1 MKRIIEVDFNAA
13 REFLAEGKIEE
24 AFSNSLKALDI
35 LEGRE
40 GRGNDYLGWLNLPST
55 IDSTIVDRVEKIAQK
70 WSKGIDIVV
79 VIGIGGSYLGSKAAL
94 EALSHHFDLY
104 MENGSSPKIVF
115 AGQNL
120 SEDYLSELMELL
132 SEKSAAAVVISK
144 SGTTTEPAVAFR
156 IIKQH
161 FEEKYGREESA
172 GRIVAVTD
180 AAHGALRKL
189 SDMEGY
195 ETFIIPDD
203 VGGRYSV
210 LTPVGLLPVAI
221 AGFDIR
227 AMLRGAKDME
237 VVTSEHSEKNPA
249 VVYAAIRNAL
259 YNSGKKIE
267 IIVNYNPKLQYVAE
281 WWKQLYGESE
291 GKENRGIFPAS
302 VNFTSDLHSMGQYIQ
317 EGERHIFETV
327 ISVEKPSRSLS
338 IANDP
343 KNLDGLNFLSGKSI
357 DECNKMAE
365 LGTRIAHVDGGV
377 PNMRV
382 VLPEINE
389 YNIGAMFY
397 FFEKACGISAYMLGV
412 NPFDQPGVEDYKKNM
427 FALLG
432 KPGFEEKAKE
442 LRARS
447 L

>member
-1 MKRIIEVDFNAA
+1 MKRTIEVDYNAA
-13 REFLAEGKIEE
+13 RGFLAAEEIRE
-24 AFSNSLKALDI
+24 AFVKSIGALEV

-40 GRGNDYLGWLNLPST
+40 GRGNDFLGWLDLPSET
-55 IDSTIVDRVEKIAQK
+55 DDSILSRIESIARRWQ
-70 WSKGIDIVV
+70 KGIEVVV

-94 EALSHHFDLY
+94 DALTHHFDLY
-104 MENGSSPKIVF
+104 LETNTFPKIVF

-132 SEKSAAAVVISK
+132 AAKSAAAVVISK

-161 FEEKYGREESA
+161 FEEKYGKEESA
-172 GRIVAVTD
+172 KRIVAVTD
-180 AAHGALRKL
+180 ESKGALRKL

-195 ETFIIPDD
+195 ETFVIPDN
-203 VGGRYSV
+203 VGGRFSV
-210 LTPVGLLPVAI
+210 LTPVGLIPVAI
-221 AGFDIR
+221 AGYDIR
-227 AMLRGAKDME
+227 AMLEGARDMQKIS
-237 VVTSEHSEKNPA
+237 SEHTENNPA
-249 VVYAAIRNAL
+249 VTYAAIRNAL
-259 YNSGKKIE
+259 YSKGKKIE

-281 WWKQLYGESE
+281 WWKQLFGESE
-291 GKENRGIFPAS
+291 GKENKGIFPAS

-327 ISVEKPSRSLS
+327 ISVEKPNRSLS

-377 PNMRV
+377 PNMKI

-389 YNIGAMFY
+389 YNIGSLFY
-397 FFEKACGISAYMLGV
+397 FFEKACGISAYMLDV
-412 NPFDQPGVEDYKKNM
+412 NPFDQPGVEDYKVNM

>member
-1 MKRIIEVDFNAA
+1 MKHKLEVDYNAA
-13 REFLAEGKIEE
+13 RGFLADREVND
-24 AFSNSLKALDI
+24 AFAKSIKALEV

-40 GRGNDYLGWLNLPST
+40 GRGNEFLGWLDLPSET
-55 IDSTIVDRVEKIAQK
+55 DETLLSRIEGVARRWQN
-70 WSKGIDIVV
+70 GIDVV
-79 VIGIGGSYLGSKAAL
+79 VIIGIGGSYLGSKAAL
-94 EALSHHFDLY
+94 DALTHHFDLY
-104 MENGSSPKIVF
+104 LEKSSSPKIVF

-120 SEDYLSELMELL
+120 SEDYLSELVELL
-132 SEKSAAAVVISK
+132 SAKSAAAVVISK

-161 FEEKYGREESA
+161 FEEKYGKEESA
-172 GRIVAVTD
+172 RRIVAVTD
-180 AAHGALRKL
+180 ESRGALRKL
-189 SDMEGY
+189 SEMEGY
-195 ETFIIPDD
+195 ETFIIPDN
-203 VGGRYSV
+203 VGGRFSV
-210 LTPVGLLPVAI
+210 LTPVGLIPVAV
-221 AGFDIR
+221 AGYDIR
-227 AMLRGAKDME
+227 AMLEGARDMQKRS
-237 VVTSEHSEKNPA
+237 SEHSENNPA
-249 VVYAAIRNAL
+249 VAYAAIRNAL
-259 YNSGKKIE
+259 YSSGKKIE

-291 GKENRGIFPAS
+291 GKENKGIFPAS

-327 ISVEKPSRSLS
+327 ISVEKPNRSLS

-377 PNMRV
+377 PNMRII
-382 VLPEINE
+382 LPEINE
-389 YNIGAMFY
+389 YNIGSLFY
-397 FFEKACGISAYMLGV
+397 FFEKACGISAYMLDV
-412 NPFDQPGVEDYKKNM
+412 NPFDQPGVEDYKVNM

>member
-1 MKRIIEVDFNAA
+1 MKHKLEVDYNAA
-13 REFLAEGKIEE
+13 RGFLADREVND
-24 AFSNSLKALDI
+24 AFAKSIKALEV

-40 GRGNDYLGWLNLPST
+40 GRGNEFLGWLDLPSET
-55 IDSTIVDRVEKIAQK
+55 DETLLSRIEGVARRWQN
-70 WSKGIDIVV
+70 GIDVV
-79 VIGIGGSYLGSKAAL
+79 VIIGIGGSYLGSKAAL
-94 EALSHHFDLY
+94 DALTHHFDLY
-104 MENGSSPKIVF
+104 LEKSSSPKIVF

-132 SEKSAAAVVISK
+132 SAKSAAAVVISK

-161 FEEKYGREESA
+161 FEEKYGKEESA
-172 GRIVAVTD
+172 RRIVAVTD
-180 AAHGALRKL
+180 ESRGALRKL
-189 SDMEGY
+189 SEMEGY

-203 VGGRYSV
+203 VGGRFSV
-210 LTPVGLLPVAI
+210 LTPVGLIPVAV
-221 AGFDIR
+221 AGYDIR
-227 AMLRGAKDME
+227 AMLEGARDMQKRS
-237 VVTSEHSEKNPA
+237 SEHSENNPA
-249 VVYAAIRNAL
+249 VAYAAIRNAL
-259 YNSGKKIE
+259 YSSGKKIE

-291 GKENRGIFPAS
+291 GKENKGIFPAS

-327 ISVEKPSRSLS
+327 ISVEKPNRSLS

-377 PNMRV
+377 PNMRII
-382 VLPEINE
+382 LPEINE
-389 YNIGAMFY
+389 YNIGSLFY
-397 FFEKACGISAYMLGV
+397 FFEKACGISAYMLDV
-412 NPFDQPGVEDYKKNM
+412 NPFDQPGVEDYKVNM

>member
-1 MKRIIEVDFNAA
+1 MKHKLEVDYNAA
-13 REFLAEGKIEE
+13 RGFLADREVND
-24 AFSNSLKALDI
+24 AFAKSIKALEV

-40 GRGNDYLGWLNLPST
+40 GRGNEFLGWLDLPSET
-55 IDSTIVDRVEKIAQK
+55 DETLLSRIEGVARRWQN
-70 WSKGIDIVV
+70 GIDVV
-79 VIGIGGSYLGSKAAL
+79 VIIGIGGSYLGSKAAL
-94 EALSHHFDLY
+94 DALTHHFDLY
-104 MENGSSPKIVF
+104 LEKSSSPKIVF

-132 SEKSAAAVVISK
+132 SAKSAAAVVISK

-161 FEEKYGREESA
+161 FEEKYGKEESA
-172 GRIVAVTD
+172 RRIVAVTD
-180 AAHGALRKL
+180 ESRGALRKL
-189 SDMEGY
+189 SEMEGY
-195 ETFIIPDD
+195 ETFIIPDN
-203 VGGRYSV
+203 VGGRFSV
-210 LTPVGLLPVAI
+210 LTPVGLIPVAV
-221 AGFDIR
+221 AGYDIR
-227 AMLRGAKDME
+227 AMLEGARDMQKRS
-237 VVTSEHSEKNPA
+237 SEHSENNPA
-249 VVYAAIRNAL
+249 VAYAAIRNAL
-259 YNSGKKIE
+259 YSSGKKIE

-291 GKENRGIFPAS
+291 GKENKGIFPAS

-327 ISVEKPSRSLS
+327 ISVEKPNRSLS
-338 IANDP
+338 ITNDP

-377 PNMRV
+377 PNMRII
-382 VLPEINE
+382 LPEINE
-389 YNIGAMFY
+389 YNIGSLFY
-397 FFEKACGISAYMLGV
+397 FFEKACGISAYMLDV
-412 NPFDQPGVEDYKKNM
+412 NPFDQPGVEDYKVNM

>member
-1 MKRIIEVDFNAA
+1 MKHKLEVDYNAA
-13 REFLAEGKIEE
+13 RGFLADREVND
-24 AFSNSLKALDI
+24 AFAKSIKALEV

-40 GRGNDYLGWLNLPST
+40 GRGNEFLGWLDLPSET
-55 IDSTIVDRVEKIAQK
+55 DETLLSRIEGVARRWQN
-70 WSKGIDIVV
+70 GIDVV
-79 VIGIGGSYLGSKAAL
+79 VIIGIGGSYLGSKAAL
-94 EALSHHFDLY
+94 DALTHHFDLY
-104 MENGSSPKIVF
+104 LEKSSSPKIVF

-132 SEKSAAAVVISK
+132 SAKSAAAVVISK

-161 FEEKYGREESA
+161 FEEKYGKEESA
-172 GRIVAVTD
+172 RRIVAVTD
-180 AAHGALRKL
+180 ESRGALRKL
-189 SDMEGY
+189 SEMEGY
-195 ETFIIPDD
+195 ETFIIPDN
-203 VGGRYSV
+203 VGGRFSV
-210 LTPVGLLPVAI
+210 LTPVGLIPVAV
-221 AGFDIR
+221 AGYDIR
-227 AMLRGAKDME
+227 AMLEGARDMQKRS
-237 VVTSEHSEKNPA
+237 SEHSENNPA
-249 VVYAAIRNAL
+249 VAYAAIRNAL
-259 YNSGKKIE
+259 YSSGKKIE

-291 GKENRGIFPAS
+291 GKENKGIFPAS

-327 ISVEKPSRSLS
+327 ISVEKPNRSLS

-377 PNMRV
+377 PNMRII
-382 VLPEINE
+382 LPEINE
-389 YNIGAMFY
+389 YNIGSLFY
-397 FFEKACGISAYMLGV
+397 FFEKACGISAYMLDV
-412 NPFDQPGVEDYKKNM
+412 NPFDQPGVEDYKVNM

-442 LRARS
+442 LRARR